1 MSNTGSRKQITFDLH
16 QESLKQLYPHTEPP
30 QNAQYYKKAY
40 QDIRRFMTA
49 NGFEHRQYS
58 VYVSAEKLTT
68 LDVIGL
74 MEQLAEIGYWEFDVQ
89 KHQFCISSE
98 LKQIIGPL
106 PQVLKL
112 KKLMSASGYKK
123 FIKALGN
130 LMHHDEKLSLEV
142 KIIKPDKTFAYC
154 LLKADWMC
162 KQHKNIILG
171 TLQDVTE
178 FFNVKKQLINAR
190 NEAEKLNRE
199 KSFFLAQASHDLRQ
213 PLYALKLYLSLLQPK
228 HFSKRQ
234 NMLWENINKSADS
247 LKYLLENVLD
257 LSKLDYG
264 GTKTAKTYFNVG
276 MLLSD
281 LGREFKHVAN
291 CNDLTLEY
299 QICNCVVYSDAFLI
313 ERILRN
319 LLSNAFKFATQ
330 KVSMLCY
337 EHKKYVV
344 VEGKL
349 RRADGNKIV
358 LDDTV
363 TTFYKPLITSSK
375 KHLEIMNKYNI
386 AC

>member
-1 MSNTGSRKQITFDLH
+1 MLNEYTDISNDLG
-16 QESLKQLYPHTEPP
+16 
-30 QNAQYYKKAY
+30 KKLA
-40 QDIRRFMTA
+40 
-49 NGFEHRQYS
+49 
-58 VYVSAEKLTT
+58 
-68 LDVIGL
+68 L

-106 PQVLKL
+106 PQALKL

-276 MLLSD
+276 VLLSD

-344 VEGKL
+344 VEVKDDGRGISVQDKKYIFEAFYRGKDV
-349 RRADGNKIV
+349 ADKQNDGMGLGLAIVKRIAAALHIKISVSSQLNKG
-358 LDDTV
+358 
-363 TTFYKPLITSSK
+363 TSFKVFLPQNK
-375 KHLEIMNKYNI
+375 K
-386 AC
+386 